1 MSSTPAAGR
10 SVPQTLHAQLRDRL
24 RADILE
30 GRLRPDGRLR
40 SEYQLANDFSV
51 SRITVRQAL
60 SDLVA
65 QGLIVK
71 IQGKGAFVASRPVA
85 ATFDRIEGLAEAVAP
100 SGLRIQNRRLRLRRM
115 RASADVAAMLALKA
129 GAEVVVLETLRYV
142 DRRPLSVNR
151 CVMPLSIGL
160 RIAKLDLSDRD
171 LVDVYERDLGHELAN
186 EDVQVGARTPSTTE
200 ATLLG
205 VDTSLP
211 CLEVIRQ
218 IATAAGIPIHHE
230 TALYR
235 GDVYQQRFRL
245 RR

>member
-1 MSSTPAAGR
+1 L
-10 SVPQTLHAQLRDRL
+10 TLRAQLRDRL

-30 GRLRPDGRLR
+30 GRLREEDRLR
-40 SEYQLANDFSV
+40 SEHQLANDFGV
-51 SRITVRQAL
+51 SRITVRHAL
-60 SDLVA
+60 ADLVA

-71 IQGKGAFVASRPVA
+71 VQGKGAFVASRPVA
-85 ATFDRIEGLAEAVAP
+85 ATFDRIEGLAEAVAT
-100 SGLRIQNRRLRLRRM
+100 SGLKIQNRRLRLRRM
-115 RASADVAAMLALKA
+115 RARGDDAAVLALKA
-129 GAEVVVLETLRYV
+129 GTEVVVLETLRYV

-186 EDVQVGARTPSTTE
+186 EDVQVGARAPSAKE
-200 ATLLG
+200 AKLLG
-205 VDTSLP
+205 VASSLP
-211 CLEVIRQ
+211 CLEVTRL
-218 IATAAGIPIHHE
+218 IATAAGVPIHHE

-235 GDVYQQRFRL
+235 GDIYHQRFRL

>member
-1 MSSTPAAGR
+1 MSSSAAATG
-10 SVPQTLHAQLRDRL
+10 SVPQTLRAHLRDHL

-30 GRLRPDGRLR
+30 GRLREEDRLR
-40 SEYQLANDFSV
+40 SEHQLANDFGV

-60 SDLVA
+60 ADLVA

-85 ATFDRIEGLAEAVAP
+85 ATFDRIEGLAEAVAT
-100 SGLRIQNRRLRLRRM
+100 SGLKVQNRRLGLRKI
-115 RASADVAAMLALKA
+115 RARADVAAMLAVKA
-129 GAEVVVLETLRYV
+129 GTEVVVLDSLRYV

-160 RIAKLDLSDRD
+160 RVAKLDLSDRD
-171 LVDVYERDLGHELAN
+171 LVDVYARDLGHDLAS
-186 EDVQVGARTPSTTE
+186 EDVQVGARAPSARE
-200 ATLLG
+200 AKLLG
-205 VDTSLP
+205 VADSLP
-211 CLEVIRQ
+211 CLEVTRKIV
-218 IATAAGIPIHHE
+218 TSTGVPIHHE

-235 GDVYQQRFRL
+235 GDIYHQRFRL